1 MDFKQLFEQAK
12 ALGFEAIQATL
23 EHAENIDLQV
33 FNGELEK
40 HQMADTRQLT
50 LKAIYQGKMGKM
62 TTEVIDLS
70 HTDVWLDALKKS
82 SLLIESKDEV
92 FIYEGDAQYRNVD
105 GLYNAELSNTPIEAK
120 MAKVFDLDKAIRNVD
135 SRITLSNTYYSENR
149 KKVWIQNSKGLKLEK
164 EVNNAFLGAQM
175 VAKSEDDSRS
185 AFDYI
190 QSNDMNDFTV
200 NQLAQELAEK
210 GLSMLGA
217 KSIPSGNYEIVLKN
231 TAVTSLLQAH
241 VSMFSAESVQKGMSK
256 LKGKVGE
263 KIANELISIVDDPFK
278 PKSTRSGAF
287 DDEGVATTYKHL
299 VENGHLRGYMHNLK
313 TAKKDD
319 TVSTGNGFSGSVS
332 TTNMYI
338 QPGKSSYEDMVSTM
352 KKGLIIDDLQGTHA
366 GTNAISGDFS
376 LQANGFYVE
385 NGKIVKPVA
394 LITVA
399 GNFLELLEDVEA
411 VGSDLKF
418 NFAYIGSPSLK
429 LKGLAVSGE

>member
-1 MDFKQLFEQAK
+1 MQFKQLFDKAE

-40 HQMADTRQLT
+40 HQMADTKQLT
-50 LKAIYQGKMGKM
+50 LKAIYEGKMGKM

-70 HTDVWLDALKKS
+70 HADAWLDALKNS

-149 KKVWIQNSKGLKLEK
+149 KKVWIQNSKGLNLEK

-185 AFDYI
+185 GFDYI
-190 QSNDMNDFTV
+190 QSNDMNDFDV
-200 NQLAQELAEK
+200 NQLAQEIAEK

-217 KSIPSGNYEIVLKN
+217 KSIPSGDYEIVLKN
-231 TAVTSLLQAH
+231 TAITALLQAH
-241 VSMFSAESVQKGMSK
+241 VGMFSAESVQKGMSK
-256 LKGKVGE
+256 LKSKVGH

-299 VENGHLRGYMHNLK
+299 VENGQLMGYMHNLK

-319 TVSTGNGFSGSVS
+319 TSSTGNGFSGGVS

-338 QPGKSSYEDMVSTM
+338 LPGKSSYEEMIQTM

-399 GNFLELLEDVEA
+399 GNFLELLEDVVA
-411 VGSDLKF
+411 VGNDLKF
-418 NFAYIGSPSLK
+418 NFAYIGAPSLK